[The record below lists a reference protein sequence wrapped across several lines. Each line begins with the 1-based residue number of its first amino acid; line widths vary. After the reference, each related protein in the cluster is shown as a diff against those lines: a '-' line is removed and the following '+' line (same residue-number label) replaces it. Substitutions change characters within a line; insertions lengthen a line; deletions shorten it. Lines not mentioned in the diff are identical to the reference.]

1 MRSRLKGLICGLLV
15 LVVTLG
21 LVGCNNGEIK
31 VTKRQIKD
39 VSVETYTE
47 TIASLVKGIYAPVSK
62 ADFEQ
67 VTKLFSEY
75 ASPEVTKKFSSVSPD
90 FESETFD
97 SRFVWKA
104 KKFGDKNY
112 QPNKKDKLYYEFD
125 VIRRYKHY
133 NVAIEFTLDDTG
145 TIIDYRVF
153 N

>member
-1 MRSRLKGLICGLLV
+1 MKNMFKRLICGL
-15 LVVTLG
+15 TLIAI
-21 LVGCNNGEIK
+21 VFTIAGCNKKESE
-31 VTKRQIKD
+31 VAKRQIKN

-47 TIASLVKGIYAPVSK
+47 TVASLIKGIYAPVSK

-90 FESETFD
+90 FESETFNSD
-97 SRFVWKA
+97 FVWKA
-104 KKFGDKNY
+104 KKFGDRNY
-112 QPNKKDKLYYEFD
+112 QPDGKDRLYYEFD

-133 NVAIEFTLDDTG
+133 NVAIEFTLDDNG
-145 TIIDYRVF
+145 TITNYKVF